1 MSQYIRTILTYAII
15 RAIAMSLQDTGRGP
29 KRAANP
35 EVIDLSEDAEEE
47 EVIDDE
53 EARFQAE
60 IQRAIEQSKRE
71 AKSTT
76 GKPSPGSATPTA
88 TATTEAPATAFL
100 SERAQL
106 EKERLER
113 LKRQRPDLHRE
124 STTVVVDD
132 DSDDEQEQARGAKRQ
147 HLSSSHT
154 GAYRANTHAS
164 SSSSSQGTTAAAS
177 ARARP
182 VAGSSSSSSTQNI
195 FWKGELRQTANK
207 HVDPQKD
214 KRPVF
219 RLTEIISPVSVRT
232 ASSRSPANSA
242 LNTSP

>member
-88 TATTEAPATAFL
+88 TVTTEAPATAFL

-232 ASSRSPANSA
+232 ASSRSLANSA